1 MGAFCAAMNIKPRLT
16 PPSEDAEKY
25 LSSANGM
32 KIEAR
37 YLKTCLYVSTRVHFH
52 STTDIYHILTQEA
65 RRHH

>member
-25 LSSANGM
+25 PSSTTGM

-37 YLKTCLYVSTRVHFH
+37 YLNLSYFFMHVHFYLA
-52 STTDIYHILTQEA
+52 TDIYHTRIREA
-65 RRHH
+65 RSHH